1 MSAAKILIVD
11 DEREYLDAIVE
22 RLQNRGLHVVG
33 SDSGDAALSKLQG
46 EPFDPVLLDIIIP
59 GARDGIDILR
69 EIKQM
74 RPETEV
80 ILVTAHASVEN
91 CIEGMRLGAFDYL
104 VKPVQLE
111 ELLGKMARAL
121 AHE

>member
-22 RLQNRGLHVVG
+22 RLKNRGFNVVG
-33 SDSGDAALSKLQG
+33 SDSGDEALSKLQG
-46 EPFDPVLLDIIIP
+46 ETFDLVLLDIKMP

-69 EIKQM
+69 EIKQL
-74 RPETEV
+74 RAETEV

-104 VKPVQLE
+104 VKPVQLK